1 MGTYKNLLLDPRWQR
16 RRLKRLEAANWQ
28 CQQCGDGSSELQIH
42 HVEYIDGLLPWEY
55 TDSELQ
61 CLCDSCHKD
70 EHTPLTHE
78 QAAAVAII
86 DNMPPDVFC
95 DRCGRLVTND
105 QGYGWSGP
113 DGGAQRTFLC
123 DMCLKEDAPCAT
135 DA

>member
-55 TDSELQ
+55 TDSELM
-61 CLCDSCHKD
+61 CLCGSCHKG

-78 QAAAVAII
+78 QSAAVAMIK
-86 DNMPPDVFC
+86 NLPPECICED
-95 DRCGRLVTND
+95 CGQPVTNRM
-105 QGYGWSGP
+105 GYGWSGP
-113 DGGAQRTFLC
+113 DGGAQRIFWC
-123 DMCLKEDAPCAT
+123 ENCVSWGDPDE
-135 DA
+135 